1 MKISRQ
7 LKSRRFYCLSFA
19 EADDVGAFGF
29 IDPARVIW
37 GIHIIPAFAYSTT
50 DELLEESIAWV
61 YTDVDAAGSDWK
73 YYYVNM

>member
-1 MKISRQ
+1 MKIS
-7 LKSRRFYCLSFA
+7 KVASSHA
-19 EADDVGAFGF
+19 GF
-29 IDPARVIW
+29 IALVSLKLMMRVHLVLFYFIR

-50 DELLEESIAWV
+50 DELLGESIAQV